1 VIVLVVTYEL
11 ELCPKCGRGH
21 LRPTPESAREVDP
34 FRQTSSPQI
43 LVCDYCGMK
52 KSIPYR
58 C

>member
-1 VIVLVVTYEL
+1 MTYEL

-34 FRQTSSPQI
+34 FRQTNSPQI
-43 LVCDYCGMK
+43 LICDYCGMK
-52 KSIPYR
+52 KSIPYK